1 MEAVVYIGIDVS
13 KDRLDVHVRPL
24 DDSFHSG
31 QSRGEIEGLVKRL
44 KALSPRIIA
53 LEATGGYESAVVAA
67 LSLAGLPIVVLNPA
81 QVRSFAK
88 ALGKHAK
95 TDAIDAA
102 VIAHFAE
109 ATQPKVRPMPDE
121 STQDLATLIAR
132 RRQIVDMITAERQR
146 QHQATPLVKK
156 SIKRVINALE
166 KELAGVHT
174 DIDTLI
180 KGSPL
185 WLYKEKLLISAP
197 GVGPVT
203 ARTLLAEMP
212 ELGTLDRKQAAAL
225 AGLAPYTRQSG
236 QWRGKSFIG
245 GGRKVVRK
253 VLFLSAM
260 AAVRGKGPLRSFYD
274 GLLKA
279 GKPKMVALIAVER
292 KLITML
298 NAMMRDNKVWTEKA
312 A

>member
-24 DDSFHSG
+24 DDSFHTG
-31 QSRGEIEGLVKRL
+31 QSQGEIDALVKRL
-44 KALSPRIIA
+44 KAHSPKIIA

-67 LSLAGLPIVVLNPA
+67 LSLAGLPIVVLNPS

-88 ALGKHAK
+88 ALGKRAK
-95 TDAIDAA
+95 TDSIDAA

-146 QHQATPLVKK
+146 DHQATALVKK
-156 SIKRVINALE
+156 SIKRVISALQ

-180 KGSPL
+180 KSSPL
-185 WLYKEKLLISAP
+185 WLYKEKLLVSAP
-197 GVGPVT
+197 GVGRVI

-236 QWRGKSFIG
+236 QWCGKSFIG
-245 GGRKVVRK
+245 GGRKSVRK
-253 VLFLSAM
+253 ALFLGAM
-260 AAVRGKGPLRSFYD
+260 AAVRGEGPLKTFYE

-292 KLITML
+292 KLLTML
-298 NAMMRDNKVWTEKA
+298 NAMMRDNKVWTKKMA
-312 A
+312 